1 MFRVCFIATA
11 VWLSAVSA
19 RTAELE
25 FDFAKTNATG
35 LPAGFRS
42 AVTSAG
48 RPGDWRVLTD
58 IVPPAQKR
66 FSPGPNI
73 TDKRPVLA
81 QVSRDTTGEAPPA
94 SERFCVLL
102 DDADDFGDFT
112 FTARFKLVE
121 GDKERMAGL
130 VFRAKDE
137 KNYYCLR
144 ASGLGNTV
152 KFLRFV
158 KGDYDVPA
166 GTNIVVTAGVWHEL
180 SVECFGNNIRCRLD
194 GQQLFPDIQDSN
206 FAAGKVGFWT
216 KSDAVSYFA
225 DAHVTF
231 TPRIPLAQTVVQ
243 DVMKNHPRLVG
254 LKVFAGAKEKPQDI
268 RLIASN
274 EATDLGKLAQQ
285 LERDVIEKD
294 VMLFGRAKTFVQV
307 TLPLKDRNGEVIAAV
322 RVMLTDFTGQTE
334 QTAISRAMPI
344 VALMQERL
352 RAAKDLF
359 EK

>member
-1 MFRVCFIATA
+1 MIRICILFACCLAFVP
-11 VWLSAVSA
+11 A
-19 RTAELE
+19 RAAELE
-25 FDFAKTNATG
+25 FDFAKTNAAG
-35 LPAGFRS
+35 APMGFRS

-48 RPGDWRVLTD
+48 RPGDWRVLVD
-58 IVPPAQKR
+58 SVPPAQKR
-66 FSPGPNI
+66 FSPGANI
-73 TDKRPVLA
+73 SDQRPVLA
-81 QVSRDTTGEAPPA
+81 QLSRDTTGEAPPA

-102 DDADDFGDFT
+102 NETNEFGDFT
-112 FTARFKLVE
+112 FTARFKLVA

-130 VFRAKDE
+130 VFRAQDE

-166 GTNIVVTAGVWHEL
+166 GTNITVAADVWHEL
-180 SVECFGNNIRCRLD
+180 SVECFGNNIRCRFN

-206 FAAGKVGFWT
+206 FAAGRVGFWT
-216 KSDAVSYFA
+216 KSDAVSRFA
-225 DAHVTF
+225 DAHVTY
-231 TPRIPLAQTVVQ
+231 TPRELLAQTVVR
-243 DVMKNHPRLVG
+243 DVMQRHPRLVG
-254 LKVFAGAKEKPQDI
+254 LKVFAGRKENPQDI

-274 EATDLGKLAQQ
+274 DPADLGQPAEK

-294 VMLFGRAKTFVQV
+294 VMLFGRAVKFVQV

-334 QTAISRAMPI
+334 MTAISRALPI
-344 VALMQERL
+344 VEAMQERL
-352 RAAKDLF
+352 KAAKDLF